1 MPKRKAPDSDDEA
14 ASRGQPLSL
23 NSLDLSHPKT
33 TPKAIATAL
42 LALLPPG
49 ATKHD
54 AAAKKLVRAFALLSA
69 ELDARSNAKAKE
81 NESEGK
87 RLPIVFQFR
96 DTTSATGNN
105 DDDCDNGDGNVNIC
119 DDDATTTVI
128 QMPEEC
134 FVKIM
139 EFLNG
144 REIVNASTVNKVW
157 LSVSRMPAMWPKLDA
172 FNGLSNRG
180 RKLNQTSLIALLGRP
195 QFSNLKFLA
204 LPDMVKLKTTTV
216 ASIAKVC
223 PLLETWDVG
232 YGKNTG
238 RGNDCHLMDAAE
250 KFTNLASI
258 RTTMWTVTSSG
269 IESVAK
275 VMGAQLLDLRVKNI
289 FSNRSLSDASLAVI
303 AEHCPN
309 LKHFAYDEGCREEY
323 RESLEIFSGVG
334 ITNLVRGCRRL
345 EVLELRNVSQLN
357 REDFESILNLLAQD
371 PGSFALRKIDIVGY
385 PFIIRSNPFSIVDE

>member
-1 MPKRKAPDSDDEA
+1 MPKRKEPGSDGEA
-14 ASRGQPLSL
+14 ASRGKPLPLNSL
-23 NSLDLSHPKT
+23 NSLDLSNSKT
-33 TPKAIATAL
+33 TPKAVATAL
-42 LALLPPG
+42 LALLHPG

-69 ELDARSNAKAKE
+69 ELDARTNTMAKE
-81 NESEGK
+81 NESEGM
-87 RLPIVFQFR
+87 RLPIAFQFR
-96 DTTSATGNN
+96 GTTSATGG
-105 DDDCDNGDGNVNIC
+105 CDNGNVNIC
-119 DDDATTTVI
+119 DDDATTVI

-134 FVKIM
+134 FVKVM
-139 EFLNG
+139 GFLNG

-157 LSVSRMPAMWPKLDA
+157 LSVSRMPALWPKLDA

-180 RKLNQTSLIALLGRP
+180 RKLNQTQLVALLGRP
-195 QFSNLKFLA
+195 QFSNLKFLT

-232 YGKNTG
+232 FGKHSG
-238 RGNDCHLMDAAE
+238 RGKDCHLMDAAE
-250 KFTNLASI
+250 KFTNLTSI
-258 RTTMWTVTSSG
+258 RTNMWTVTSSG

-275 VMGAQLLDLRVKNI
+275 VMGAQLLDLRVRNV

-309 LKHFAYDEGCREEY
+309 LNHFAYDEGCREEY
-323 RESLEIFSGVG
+323 KQSLESFSGVG
-334 ITNLVRGCRRL
+334 IMNLLRGCRRL
-345 EVLELRNVSQLN
+345 EVLELGNVSKLK

-371 PGSFALRKIDIVGY
+371 PGSFMLHKIDIVGH
-385 PFIIRSNPFSIVDE
+385 PFIIRSNPFSIVDN